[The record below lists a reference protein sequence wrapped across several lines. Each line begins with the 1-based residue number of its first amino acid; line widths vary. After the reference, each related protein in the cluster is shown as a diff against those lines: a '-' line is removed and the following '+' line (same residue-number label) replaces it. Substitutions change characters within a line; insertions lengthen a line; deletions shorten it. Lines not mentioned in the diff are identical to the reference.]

1 MTARRP
7 KLVALCGVDGV
18 GKTTLLRALEGAL
31 PAGSTR
37 IVGRGPAP
45 CERLVERRF
54 PRRFGDHRDWIAGD
68 FARAVAVACAFD
80 YVAFHETTVAPL
92 LAGAG
97 AGDGDG
103 DGDGDGPDL
112 VVTDRH
118 AACFLAYA
126 LCADEPDALAL
137 ELLRGVPEPDL
148 VLHVTVPETVNRA
161 RSAPGR
167 VERDPFEHP
176 DCQSRLMAAYGRVFA
191 TLRAPVVEVAN
202 DGLVGH
208 TVAAALQAIGRVT
221 GVEAGP

>member
-1 MTARRP
+1 MNARRP

-31 PAGSTR
+31 PAGRSR

-80 YVAFHETTVAPL
+80 YVAFHESEVAPL

-97 AGDGDG
+97 DGDG
-103 DGDGDGPDL
+103 LDL

-202 DGLVGH
+202 DGPVGH
-208 TVAAALQAIGRVT
+208 TVAAALRAIGRVA
-221 GVEAGP
+221 GAEAGP